1 MSHLAN
7 ALRQITK
14 KSSNP
19 NALIY
24 QLQLQRAKQRY
35 LVQEQLG
42 NGTQAAVALGAPESE
57 CENGEKVSRPE
68 TTALDRE
75 QQSSPEAAEG
85 NNEGI
90 KGIEEAD
97 GEPARAHRD
106 DAHGEEEK
114 GG

>member
-24 QLQLQRAKQRY
+24 QLQLERSKQKY

-42 NGTQAAVALGAPESE
+42 NGMEGAVALGAPESE
-57 CENGEKVSRPE
+57 NGEKSSGAK
-68 TTALDRE
+68 TAALDRE
-75 QQSSPEAAEG
+75 QQSGPEAVEG
-85 NNEGI
+85 SNEGL
-90 KGIEEAD
+90 KCREAD
-97 GEPARAHRD
+97 GEPARAHRG
-106 DAHGEEEK
+106 DAHAEGAK

>member
-19 NALIY
+19 NALVY
-24 QLQLQRAKQRY
+24 QLQLQRAKQKY

-42 NGTQAAVALGAPESE
+42 NGMEGAVALETPES
-57 CENGEKVSRPE
+57 ENGEKASGLE
-68 TTALDRE
+68 TAALDRE
-75 QQSSPEAAEG
+75 QQSDPEARKG
-85 NNEGI
+85 NSEGI
-90 KGIEEAD
+90 KCKEAD
-97 GEPARAHRD
+97 GEPARGHGGEAAH
-106 DAHGEEEK
+106 AEGEK

>member
-7 ALRQITK
+7 ALRQITS

-24 QLQLQRAKQRY
+24 QLQLRRAKQKY

-42 NGTQAAVALGAPESE
+42 DGTEGAVALEAPESE
-57 CENGEKVSRPE
+57 NGEKASGQE
-68 TTALDRE
+68 TATLNRE
-75 QQSSPEAAEG
+75 QQSGPEAAAG

-90 KGIEEAD
+90 KCREVD
-97 GEPARAHRD
+97 REPRR
-106 DAHGEEEK
+106 AHGEDARGEGEK

>member
-24 QLQLQRAKQRY
+24 QLQLQRSKQKY
-35 LVQEQLG
+35 LVQEQLD
-42 NGTQAAVALGAPESE
+42 NGMEGAVALGAPESE
-57 CENGEKVSRPE
+57 NGKKDSGPE
-68 TTALDRE
+68 TARVDRY
-75 QQSSPEAAEG
+75 QQSVPEAVEE

-90 KGIEEAD
+90 KRRKAD
-97 GEPARAHRD
+97 GDPARAHGGS
-106 DAHGEEEK
+106 AHGEGEK

>member
-24 QLQLQRAKQRY
+24 QLQLQRAKQKY

-42 NGTQAAVALGAPESE
+42 NGMEGAVALGAPET
-57 CENGEKVSRPE
+57 ENREKDSGPE
-68 TTALDRE
+68 TVALDRE
-75 QQSSPEAAEG
+75 QQNGLEAAEG
-85 NNEGI
+85 NDEGI
-90 KGIEEAD
+90 KSREAD
-97 GEPARAHRD
+97 GEPTQGHGD
-106 DAHGEEEK
+106 DAHAEGEK